1 MAKVLSV
8 EIGMSN
14 TRIVEMDYQT
24 KKPRVYRCIEVPT
37 PQGAVRDGY
46 LDVSMMDKLAENIKT
61 GLAENKIRTKRVLFT
76 VFSGKIISR
85 EVVIPRVKTHQIATL
100 VKSNVSEYFPVELDE
115 YKITHMH
122 INSISDG
129 DGVGKH
135 KVMVIAAE
143 KALLAGYDRLA
154 EDLGLRLVDIDY
166 IGNSIY
172 QSVRYSAGADAILA
186 VKFEQ
191 DNAII
196 TILKE
201 GTMLLQRNINFRSN
215 GRHAEDEPLSPK
227 EVIGMLVNSLMRV
240 IDFYLNNDEKN
251 SISKIY
257 LMGEGGSEEVVS
269 RIIEKNTQIKCK
281 PLSIVRGT
289 SIQRRAEDARLCVF
303 ATAIGAGMASV
314 GFANEKEKERHE
326 TNYVNACVLM
336 VILFVV
342 VIGAIMSMS
351 LIPYETA
358 KLEEKGLKHKEESL
372 AQAKAIYDKYMGV
385 KDLWGHIEYGNW
397 LTENSNDAIIDF
409 FAELEQKLPAEV
421 EVTQFSSDDEQCVMA
436 MRVSDKDTA
445 AKVIDTLRE
454 FESVD
459 TVCVS
464 LLKEESDDSD
474 ISGLEVTNTMVSF
487 EISCVYS
494 QGADLEKPSSAAER
508 AAAALAE
515 EATVEIIQ

>member
-1 MAKVLSV
+1 
-8 EIGMSN
+8 
-14 TRIVEMDYQT
+14 
-24 KKPRVYRCIEVPT
+24 
-37 PQGAVRDGY
+37 
-46 LDVSMMDKLAENIKT
+46 
-61 GLAENKIRTKRVLFT
+61 
-76 VFSGKIISR
+76 
-85 EVVIPRVKTHQIATL
+85 
-100 VKSNVSEYFPVELDE
+100 
-115 YKITHMH
+115 
-122 INSISDG
+122 
-129 DGVGKH
+129 
-135 KVMVIAAE
+135 
-143 KALLAGYDRLA
+143 
-154 EDLGLRLVDIDY
+154 
-166 IGNSIY
+166 
-172 QSVRYSAGADAILA
+172 
-186 VKFEQ
+186 
-191 DNAII
+191 
-196 TILKE
+196 
-201 GTMLLQRNINFRSN
+201 
-215 GRHAEDEPLSPK
+215 
-227 EVIGMLVNSLMRV
+227 
-240 IDFYLNNDEKN
+240 
-251 SISKIY
+251 
-257 LMGEGGSEEVVS
+257 
-269 RIIEKNTQIKCK
+269 
-281 PLSIVRGT
+281 
-289 SIQRRAEDARLCVF
+289 
-303 ATAIGAGMASV
+303 
-314 GFANEKEKERHE
+314 
-326 TNYVNACVLM
+326 
-336 VILFVV
+336 
-342 VIGAIMSMS
+342 MSMS